1 MLVIPLMSL
10 CTVSAFAGFLKSLHA
25 YWKPPSAAVEFPALL
40 LVFSWLLWDGL
51 VTARTDLNT
60 IPLTEQA
67 QTAFL
72 KDSLPAYELGTAAS
86 TDPRI
91 GAGPLLQVQVP
102 EIRFFYHG
110 GVAGDWMGV
119 HSWKKYGHIGPPGH
133 WELNHSEELHQQVLE
148 AGFKAVAFRKG
159 QDIQYKPQDIDS
171 YRQHFEI
178 LLETETGVLMIP
190 RKP

>member
-1 MLVIPLMSL
+1 
-10 CTVSAFAGFLKSLHA
+10 
-25 YWKPPSAAVEFPALL
+25 
-40 LVFSWLLWDGL
+40 
-51 VTARTDLNT
+51 
-60 IPLTEQA
+60 
-67 QTAFL
+67 
-72 KDSLPAYELGTAAS
+72 
-86 TDPRI
+86 
-91 GAGPLLQVQVP
+91 VP

-119 HSWKKYGHIGPPGH
+119 HSWKKYGHIGPSGH